1 MICPNCG
8 KEISDNSKF
17 CGACGAFVAVQPAPV
32 PEQQP
37 APVTAEQQPMPVAAQ
52 PIPGAVPPP
61 VNYMPNQNPGNIPPA
76 GGRKKGKAGIVIL
89 ILVLVVLLAGGAAGA
104 FLFLNRPIHKI
115 SKALEEN
122 DLETV
127 ARFYP
132 RLSNDE
138 DRAEVSVK
146 LLEYAESRK
155 DAYLNEETDYE
166 TVQRELEEIASIDSQ
181 EDEEIEE
188 MLELLG
194 QLKASRDSYQEA
206 EKYRAE
212 GSYQMALAA
221 YAEVIPEDT
230 LYYDRAQEA
239 MEAAKGELVQ
249 ASIESARSY
258 TESENYAQA
267 QQVLEDALLVLPG
280 NTDLLAAMDDIRTSQ
295 RDNIINTALQDAE
308 AAVGEGRIS
317 DARAILEAALETYP
331 DSIELQNAV
340 AGLPSDGALAGTWRL
355 DYDIS
360 QAVISELGEEFEDFQ
375 TPLVIPLMFE
385 LGEDGSFNIYI
396 SEEFPENYDAWEEDF
411 LTYSIDLIYDT
422 LEDMGISKEQAQEM
436 IKEEYGYSL
445 EDYFRK
451 SIEEE
456 IDDSMLEELMSLKET
471 GRYEVQGDRLYITD
485 ESGEMDYDAYETF
498 IVEGD
503 TLTFLKP
510 EGLDEEEFM
519 PGLSY
524 PLSFTRV
531 TETD

>member
-17 CGACGAFVAVQPAPV
+17 CGACGALVTAQPAPV
-32 PEQQP
+32 P
-37 APVTAEQQPMPVAAQ
+37 EQQPMPVAAQ

-76 GGRKKGKAGIVIL
+76 GGKKKGKAGIVIL
-89 ILVLVVLLAGGAAGA
+89 ILVLVVLLAGGAAAA

-127 ARFYP
+127 AQLYP

-138 DRAEVSVK
+138 DRAEVSEK

-155 DAYLNEETDYE
+155 DAYLNEEADYE
-166 TVQRELEEIASIDSQ
+166 TVQRELEE
-181 EDEEIEE
+181 
-188 MLELLG
+188 MLELLEL
-194 QLKASRDSYQEA
+194 LKDSRDSYQEA

-230 LYYDRAQEA
+230 LYYDRAREA
-239 MEAAKGELVQ
+239 METAKDELVQ
-249 ASIESARSY
+249 DSIESARGY
-258 TESENYAQA
+258 AESGNYAQA

-295 RDNIINTALQDAE
+295 RDNIINTALRDAE

-317 DARAILEAALETYP
+317 DARSILEAALETYP

-340 AGLPSDGALAGTWRL
+340 AGLPSDGTLAGTWRL
-355 DYDIS
+355 DYNIS

-385 LGEDGSFNIYI
+385 LGEDGSFNIYV

-510 EGLDEEEFM
+510 EGLDEDEFM